1 MDIDLNNLPKE
12 ENYQIPEDYF
22 NNLPGQVMNRIRRE
36 KKKRRIF
43 QLSGV
48 AAALAIVICGTFVYK
63 TVSSDEEQQPIV
75 NEKQIEETQP
85 EGTTTPLEQQM
96 VDYYSS
102 DFARMEYYN
111 F

>member
-1 MDIDLNNLPKE
+1 MNNLPKE

-36 KKKRRIF
+36 KKKRHIF

-85 EGTTTPLEQQM
+85 EETTTPLEQQM

>member
-12 ENYQIPEDYF
+12 ENYQIPEGYF
-22 NNLPGQVMNRIRRE
+22 NNLPGQVMNRIRKE
-36 KKKRRIF
+36 KTKRRIF

-48 AAALAIVICGTFVYK
+48 AAALALVICGTFVYR
-63 TVSSDEEQQPIV
+63 TVSSGVEQQPIV
-75 NEKQIEETQP
+75 NEKQIEVTQP
-85 EGTTTPLEQQM
+85 EETATPLERQM

>member
-1 MDIDLNNLPKE
+1 MDIDLKNLPKE

-22 NNLPGQVMNRIRRE
+22 NNLPGQVMNRIRKE

-43 QLSGV
+43 LLSGV
-48 AAALAIVICGTFVYK
+48 AAALAIVICGTFVFRS
-63 TVSSDEEQQPIV
+63 VSSGVEQQPIV
-75 NEKQIEETQP
+75 NEKQTEVKQSEE
-85 EGTTTPLEQQM
+85 TTTPLEQQM

>member
-12 ENYQIPEDYF
+12 ENHQIPEDYF
-22 NNLPGQVMNRIRRE
+22 NNLPGQVMHRIRKE

-43 QLSGV
+43 QLSGI

-63 TVSSDEEQQPIV
+63 TVSPDAGQQPIV
-75 NEKQIEETQP
+75 NEKQIEETQS
-85 EGTTTPLEQQM
+85 EETTTPLEQQM